1 MTRMASRA
9 VGAPVQVARIV
20 AKEGTGTGLGGGSGL
35 GVGVGEGVGVG
46 VGLASSDGVGVG
58 FVAVPPLPHPA
69 SANNKETATTPS
81 LTADPN
87 GGATLDVTRDPLG
100 DGTAPTIPPV
110 GRT

>member
-1 MTRMASRA
+1 MASRV

-20 AKEGTGTGLGGGSGL
+20 AKDGTGTGLGGGSGL
-35 GVGVGEGVGVG
+35 GEGVGVGVG
-46 VGLASSDGVGVG
+46 VGLASSEGVGVG

-69 SANNKETATTPS
+69 TANNNETATTPS

-87 GGATLDVTRDPLG
+87 GGATLDVTRDPVG

>member
-1 MTRMASRA
+1 M
-9 VGAPVQVARIV
+9 QVARIV

-35 GVGVGEGVGVG
+35 GEGVGVGVG
-46 VGLASSDGVGVG
+46 VGLASSDGVG

>member
-1 MTRMASRA
+1 MASRA

-20 AKEGTGTGLGGGSGL
+20 AKEGTATGLGGGSGL
-35 GVGVGEGVGVG
+35 GVGVGEGVGVGVG

-58 FVAVPPLPHPA
+58 FVAVPPPHPA
-69 SANNKETATTPS
+69 SANDKETATTPS

-87 GGATLDVTRDPLG
+87 GGARLDVTRDPLG

-110 GRT
+110 GWR